1 MSAGRHLLPL
11 ALLAL
16 QASLCHG
23 ACVEVD
29 SDTEAVANEGFK
41 LGCISCK
48 MRGEVPATASVKW
61 YFKASDETEFSEVRG
76 QMMQESFENVA
87 LCKETVSCVEK

>member
-1 MSAGRHLLPL
+1 IDHLASLFLPASFCL
-11 ALLAL
+11 S
-16 QASLCHG
+16 SLCHG

-61 YFKASDETEFSEVRG
+61 YFKASDETEFSEVRDRSRYP
-76 QMMQESFENVA
+76 SFLQHFKV
-87 LCKETVSCVEK
+87 VPGGF